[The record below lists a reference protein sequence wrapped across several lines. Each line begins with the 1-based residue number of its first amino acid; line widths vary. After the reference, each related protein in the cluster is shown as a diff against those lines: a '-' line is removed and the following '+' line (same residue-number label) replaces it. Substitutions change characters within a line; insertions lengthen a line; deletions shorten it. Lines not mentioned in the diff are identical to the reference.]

1 MLASPLLRTNML
13 RTVLLAVL
21 VLAAALPAIAGEV
34 EDQRARDASR
44 VLSEILR
51 IPEDSIPAKM
61 LEESQAIAVIPNV
74 VKAGFVVGGRRG
86 RGLIAIRGKDGT
98 WSNPAFITLT
108 GGSFGFQAGVQ
119 SADVILVFRSKRGV
133 DSIVNGKFTLGA
145 DASVAAGPV
154 GRSAQASTDEQLK
167 AEIFSYSRAR
177 GLFAGVS
184 LDGTR
189 LGIDNKSNQ
198 ATYGNGYTARAIF
211 EGRAGSGTDAVVGF
225 RDKLEE
231 STVRQGP
238 DPAPAASN

>member
-1 MLASPLLRTNML
+1 MLASPLLRTVL
-13 RTVLLAVL
+13 RPLALALL
-21 VLAAALPAIAGEV
+21 VLAVAMPAIAGEV

-51 IPEDSIPAKM
+51 IPEDSIPTKM

-74 VKAGFVVGGRRG
+74 VKAGFVFGGRRG

-98 WSNPAFITLT
+98 WSNPVFITLT

-119 SADVILVFRSKRGV
+119 SADVILVFRTKRGV
-133 DSIVNGKFTLGA
+133 DGIVKGKFTLGA

-167 AEIFSYSRAR
+167 AEIYSYSRAR

-189 LGIDNKSNQ
+189 LAIDNKSDE
-198 ATYGNGYTARAIF
+198 AVYGPDFTARAII
-211 EGRAGSGTDAVVGF
+211 EGRAGSGSDATVGF
-225 RDKLEE
+225 RDRLEE
-231 STVRQGP
+231 STVRQGR
-238 DPAPAASN
+238 DPQPPPAN